1 MKKKSKIKNIILIV
15 AIITGFTCIFTTVVQ
30 GKSTKL
36 VFEAEAIQFYSE
48 TQDEWWEDGVY
59 HMRYLRIN
67 NLSGIINGFKFTG
80 RNEINTHVK
89 IDFATLELI
98 ANGKVTWYITWEGL
112 GGLEGTFYGP
122 VNTKGLLTGDSNS
135 KITLQGAGD
144 FSGWKLFGIVRNLPG
159 SYPPT
164 NILSGTVLIPNYSF
178 HLFKHKYRESK
189 ANTPPFFYFT

>member
-15 AIITGFTCIFTTVVQ
+15 AIITGFTCIFTTAVQ

-36 VFEAEAIQFYSE
+36 VFEAEAIQIYSE

-67 NLSGIINGFKFTG
+67 SLSGIINGIEFRG
-80 RNEINTHVK
+80 HNEINTHVK

-98 ANGKVTWYITWEGL
+98 SNGKVTWYITWDGL

-122 VNTKGLLTGDSNS
+122 VNTKGLLTVDSNS
-135 KITLQGAGD
+135 NITLQGAGD
-144 FSGWKLFGIVRNLPG
+144 FSGWKLFGIVWNLPN
-159 SYPPT
+159 SFPPT
-164 NILSGTVLIPNYSF
+164 NMLSGTVLIPN
-178 HLFKHKYRESK
+178 
-189 ANTPPFFYFT
+189 